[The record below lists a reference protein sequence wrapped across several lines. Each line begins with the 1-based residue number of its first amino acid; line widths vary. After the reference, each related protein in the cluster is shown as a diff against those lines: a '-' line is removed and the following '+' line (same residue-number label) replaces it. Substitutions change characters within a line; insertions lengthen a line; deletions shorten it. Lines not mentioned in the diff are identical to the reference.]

1 MAQNSQAVI
10 PDNIIIVD
18 GELNPVPTPEAG
30 DSGKV
35 LTVVDSDGTIGW
47 SPVSASGTQLQADW
61 SVTDDTSVQYIAH
74 KPDLSVYATTS
85 SVTTAL
91 AGKQDTISDLS
102 DIRSGAAAGA
112 TAVQPADLADYV
124 EASSLAAVAT
134 SGSYND
140 LIDKP
145 TIPSGDDL
153 VPSATS
159 ADEGKVLTVDSE
171 GSTAWVTPS
180 AGTTY
185 SAGDG
190 IDISAQN
197 VVSAD
202 VDGSTIGIDSTTKK
216 IKLLSTIPT
225 VDQNYNAS
233 STNAQ
238 SGTAVAQAIAAI
250 PSASYTAGD
259 GIDITAN
266 EVSVKA
272 GRNLGFEANS
282 TTVTLKAPTSQ
293 VGASDYGY
301 ALLGKLDSDTVA
313 LLKSGTVSLTP
324 KYNYTISMTGIVNS
338 GARFAICQ
346 ASGYGQPQGNGKW
359 LISEDVLST
368 SGDTSF
374 VLTADTAYNVDF
386 SSLSSKSTGTWTDVE
401 ANPTNFYLALAA
413 YSTQYSIADV
423 QSFGNTGAITNPPNP
438 GDVSSYTIGDPSD
451 IYLYAVDQI
460 PASTSADENKVLTVN
475 SSGNA
480 VWATP
485 ATVTVDQTYN
495 ASSTNAQS
503 GTAVASAVSNAVSG
517 LDEVPT
523 VTSSDNG
530 KVLKATYSGGAGS
543 YAWATDSDTT
553 YTAGNMINISN
564 QNAIGVSTTAG
575 ITDIQKVNALPAN
588 PVSTVLY
595 LIPET

>member
-10 PDNIIIVD
+10 PDNIILVD

-35 LTVVDSDGTIGW
+35 LTVVNEDGTIGW

-61 SVTDDTSVQYIAH
+61 DEDDTTSVQYIAH

-112 TAVQPADLADYV
+112 TAVQPADLNDYV

-140 LIDKP
+140 LIDTP
-145 TIPSGDDL
+145 TIPSGDSL

-171 GSTAWVTPS
+171 GSTEWVTPS

-185 SAGDG
+185 TAGTG
-190 IDISAQN
+190 IDISAQNEISIDTTTVATKSDLPSSSDLVPSSSSGDAGKVLTVDAQGEPSWVTPSGGTTYSAGDGIAIDGNN

-216 IKLLSTIPT
+216 IKLLSTIPAAQVNSDWNAVSGVAQILNKPTIPT
-225 VDQNYNAS
+225 VDQN
-233 STNAQ
+233 
-238 SGTAVAQAIAAI
+238 
-250 PSASYTAGD
+250 
-259 GIDITAN
+259 
-266 EVSVKA
+266 
-272 GRNLGFEANS
+272 
-282 TTVTLKAPTSQ
+282 
-293 VGASDYGY
+293 
-301 ALLGKLDSDTVA
+301 
-313 LLKSGTVSLTP
+313 
-324 KYNYTISMTGIVNS
+324 
-338 GARFAICQ
+338 
-346 ASGYGQPQGNGKW
+346 
-359 LISEDVLST
+359 
-368 SGDTSF
+368 
-374 VLTADTAYNVDF
+374 
-386 SSLSSKSTGTWTDVE
+386 
-401 ANPTNFYLALAA
+401 
-413 YSTQYSIADV
+413 
-423 QSFGNTGAITNPPNP
+423 
-438 GDVSSYTIGDPSD
+438 
-451 IYLYAVDQI
+451 
-460 PASTSADENKVLTVN
+460 
-475 SSGNA
+475 
-480 VWATP
+480 
-485 ATVTVDQTYN
+485 YN

-517 LDEVPT
+517 LDEVPA

-530 KVLKATYSGGAGS
+530 KVLKATYSGGVGS
-543 YAWATDSDTT
+543 YAWDTAPGGTT

-575 ITDIQKVNALPAN
+575 ITDIQQVNVLPAN

>member
-1 MAQNSQAVI
+1 MTQNSQAVI

-35 LTVVDSDGTIGW
+35 LTVVNADGTIGW

-61 SVTDDTSVQYIAH
+61 DEDDNTSVQFIAN
-74 KPDLSVYATTS
+74 KPDLSVYATS
-85 SVTTAL
+85 SDVTTAL

-140 LIDKP
+140 LIDTP
-145 TIPSGDDL
+145 TIPSGDSL

-171 GSTAWVTPS
+171 GSTEWVTPS
-180 AGTTY
+180 TGTTYTAGTGIDISAQNEISIDTTTVATKSDLPSSSDLVPSSSSGDAGKVLTVDALGEPSWVTPSGGTTY

-190 IDISAQN
+190 IAIDGNN

-202 VDGSTIGIDSTTKK
+202 VDGNTIGIDSTTKK
-216 IKLLSTIPT
+216 IKLLSTIP
-225 VDQNYNAS
+225 
-233 STNAQ
+233 
-238 SGTAVAQAIAAI
+238 
-250 PSASYTAGD
+250 
-259 GIDITAN
+259 
-266 EVSVKA
+266 
-272 GRNLGFEANS
+272 
-282 TTVTLKAPTSQ
+282 
-293 VGASDYGY
+293 
-301 ALLGKLDSDTVA
+301 
-313 LLKSGTVSLTP
+313 
-324 KYNYTISMTGIVNS
+324 
-338 GARFAICQ
+338 
-346 ASGYGQPQGNGKW
+346 
-359 LISEDVLST
+359 
-368 SGDTSF
+368 
-374 VLTADTAYNVDF
+374 
-386 SSLSSKSTGTWTDVE
+386 
-401 ANPTNFYLALAA
+401 
-413 YSTQYSIADV
+413 
-423 QSFGNTGAITNPPNP
+423 
-438 GDVSSYTIGDPSD
+438 
-451 IYLYAVDQI
+451 
-460 PASTSADENKVLTVN
+460 
-475 SSGNA
+475 
-480 VWATP
+480 
-485 ATVTVDQTYN
+485 TVDQTYN

-530 KVLKATYSGGAGS
+530 KVLKATYSGGVGS
-543 YAWATDSDTT
+543 YAWDTAPGGTT

-575 ITDIQKVNALPAN
+575 ITDIQQVNVLPAN

>member
-35 LTVVDSDGTIGW
+35 LTVVNEDGTIGW

-61 SVTDDTSVQYIAH
+61 DEDDTTSVQYIAH

-112 TAVQPADLADYV
+112 TAVQPADLNDYV

-140 LIDKP
+140 LIDTP
-145 TIPSGDDL
+145 TIPSGDSL

-171 GSTAWVTPS
+171 GSTEWVTPS

-185 SAGDG
+185 TAGTG
-190 IDISAQN
+190 IDISAQNEISIDTTTVATKSDLPSSSDLVPSSSSGDAGKVLTVDAQGEPSWVTPSGGTTYSAGDGIAIDGNN

-216 IKLLSTIPT
+216 IKLLSTIPAAQVNSDWNAVSGVAQILNKPTIPT
-225 VDQNYNAS
+225 VDQN
-233 STNAQ
+233 
-238 SGTAVAQAIAAI
+238 
-250 PSASYTAGD
+250 
-259 GIDITAN
+259 
-266 EVSVKA
+266 
-272 GRNLGFEANS
+272 
-282 TTVTLKAPTSQ
+282 
-293 VGASDYGY
+293 
-301 ALLGKLDSDTVA
+301 
-313 LLKSGTVSLTP
+313 
-324 KYNYTISMTGIVNS
+324 
-338 GARFAICQ
+338 
-346 ASGYGQPQGNGKW
+346 
-359 LISEDVLST
+359 
-368 SGDTSF
+368 
-374 VLTADTAYNVDF
+374 
-386 SSLSSKSTGTWTDVE
+386 
-401 ANPTNFYLALAA
+401 
-413 YSTQYSIADV
+413 
-423 QSFGNTGAITNPPNP
+423 
-438 GDVSSYTIGDPSD
+438 
-451 IYLYAVDQI
+451 
-460 PASTSADENKVLTVN
+460 
-475 SSGNA
+475 
-480 VWATP
+480 
-485 ATVTVDQTYN
+485 YN

-517 LDEVPT
+517 LDEVPA

-530 KVLKATYSGGAGS
+530 KVLKATYSGGVGS
-543 YAWATDSDTT
+543 YAWDTAPGGTT

-575 ITDIQKVNALPAN
+575 ITDIQQVNVLPAN